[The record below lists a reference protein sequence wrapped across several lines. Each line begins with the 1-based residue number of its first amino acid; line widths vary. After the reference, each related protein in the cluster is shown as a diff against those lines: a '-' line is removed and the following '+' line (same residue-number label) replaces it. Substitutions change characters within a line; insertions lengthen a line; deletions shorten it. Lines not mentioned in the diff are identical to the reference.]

1 MRTKSIVLLIVALGC
16 GVVASVAV
24 SQVML
29 EQKPGE
35 ALPTVGVMVIAKDVS
50 PMTKLSADMFKI
62 EQWPVDRAP
71 LGAITDTKQV
81 EGKYAKQR
89 LYRGEPILEAKLSLR
104 GKDLVV
110 PEGYRI
116 FDLPVHE
123 SNGGSG
129 YLGPG
134 DRVDVIGFFEKGTRF
149 PISKSVRVMHNVEI
163 AMVDGAAFRD
173 PEAAPKKA
181 STVQLLVQERQYEAL
196 DTASNLGKLK
206 LSLRAPDADPNFVP
220 VADTG
225 DTFLSWLKDNE
236 EKEKPA
242 PEPSVVD
249 AVKPVETLPVVKAR
263 NEMVVVSPKDVAV
276 YRWVEGRRLPVKI
289 EAAGL
294 DDENTHGYSS
304 LSMGNGWA
312 NGPANA
318 GQQQSSPFGANP
330 AFSNPQTPVD
340 PAAMQQPSLIW
351 DPSTGTWQSGG
362 FKPVYPVGK

>member
-1 MRTKSIVLLIVALGC
+1 MRTKSLVLLVVALGC

-35 ALPTVGVMVIAKDVS
+35 AVPTVGVMVTSKDVS
-50 PMTKLSADMFKI
+50 PMTKLAADMFSI

-71 LGAITDTKQV
+71 LGALTDPKQI

-110 PEGYRI
+110 PEHYRI
-116 FDLPVHE
+116 FDLPVHD

-149 PISKSVRVMHNVEI
+149 PISKSVRVMQNVEI
-163 AMVDGAAFRD
+163 AMVDGVAFRD

-181 STVQLLVQERQYEAL
+181 NTVQLLVQERQYEAL

-206 LSLRAPDADPNFVP
+206 LSLRAPDADPNLVP
-220 VADTG
+220 FADNG

-236 EKEKPA
+236 EKEKQAPA
-242 PEPSVVD
+242 PSVVD
-249 AVKPVETLPVVKAR
+249 AVQPVEALPVAKAR

-276 YRWVEGRRLPVKI
+276 YRWLEGRRLPVKI
-289 EAAGL
+289 EASGM
-294 DDENTHGYSS
+294 DEESPHVFSGSPMN
-304 LSMGNGWA
+304 NGWS
-312 NGPANA
+312 NGSSNA
-318 GQQQSSPFGANP
+318 GQQPSPFAGNP
-330 AFSNPQTPVD
+330 VISNPQSPVD

>member
-1 MRTKSIVLLIVALGC
+1 MRTKSLVLLIVALGC

-35 ALPTVGVMVIAKDVS
+35 ALPTVGVMVTSKDVS
-50 PMTKLSADMFKI
+50 PMTKLSAEMFSI

-71 LGAITDTKQV
+71 LGALNDPKQI

-116 FDLPVHE
+116 FDLPVHD

-149 PISKSVRVMHNVEI
+149 PISKSVRVMQNVEI
-163 AMVDGAAFRD
+163 AMVDGVAFRD
-173 PEAAPKKA
+173 PEASPKKA
-181 STVQLLVQERQYEAL
+181 NTVQLLVQERQYEAL

-206 LSLRAPDADPNFVP
+206 LSLRAPDADPTVIPVPDNGDNFL
-220 VADTG
+220 T
-225 DTFLSWLKDNE
+225 WLKDNE

-242 PEPSVVD
+242 PAPSVVD
-249 AVKPVETLPVVKAR
+249 AVQPIETLPVAKAR

-276 YRWVEGRRLPVKI
+276 YRWVEGRRLPIKI
-289 EAAGL
+289 ETSGL
-294 DDENTHGYSS
+294 DEEGVQGYT
-304 LSMGNGWA
+304 GTPANNGWS
-312 NGPANA
+312 NGPSNA
-318 GQQQSSPFGANP
+318 GQQPSPFAANP
-330 AFSNPQTPVD
+330 AISNPQTPVD

-351 DPSTGTWQSGG
+351 DPTTGTWQSGG